1 MRLRRDIIL
10 AFDAIMEEKLK
21 IADKI
26 KDVRLRPPIKVIEGK
41 RYIQIEEVISDNDPS
56 MIAKSPIFENDIE
69 KLRFSKHLKKY
80 YGCKLGLRPNPSGEK
95 WLNGKAEEKIKRVKC
110 FLRCGMFDCSLALRY
125 WTSCCVLIQ
134 QLWYYLP
141 STTNIDSA
149 SPCRILE
156 MRTPS
161 FKKEI
166 ANRFF
171 PFGTVIQVCL
181 TEEQRKRKAFSI
193 FGIRGAVGHY
203 LHPSLTRRFS
213 ITVLVGI
220 KKFDVSLR
228 QVGAVEE

>member
-1 MRLRRDIIL
+1 MKSINRKWVRSNFSEFPITGKRNQQCFCGVCANAKAELQKGMVDKVTEYEAEYYMQRVFLDWAPDMVTGERGERNLLILTESLVTDLGLQPMRLRRDIIL

-134 QLWYYLP
+134 Q
-141 STTNIDSA
+141 
-149 SPCRILE
+149 
-156 MRTPS
+156 
-161 FKKEI
+161 
-166 ANRFF
+166 
-171 PFGTVIQVCL
+171 
-181 TEEQRKRKAFSI
+181 
-193 FGIRGAVGHY
+193 
-203 LHPSLTRRFS
+203 
-213 ITVLVGI
+213 
-220 KKFDVSLR
+220 
-228 QVGAVEE
+228 